1 MDHKKRFAALAAC
14 LIVLAPW
21 LCAPPAQGQ
30 AASQGPVI
38 TGNPAPSPEQIRT
51 LITRAI
57 ENQHRDDIALQE
69 YERIEHK
76 VAHASGNSEGA
87 IDITERVLPHT
98 TGTFKL
104 KTAEKGVPVSE
115 ETYRT
120 ELQAALTTFGLILNP
135 GIHYKEDVAKFE
147 KRRHDHA
154 ELVDEAEKAFRVTW
168 AGWETRS
175 NSTGTH
181 TYMKFLLDPNPKYE
195 PINRLS
201 AVFQHMHATIWV
213 DEQQAQF
220 ARAEADVATDIP
232 FFGGVAGKVYH
243 GGHVVMEQEEA
254 APGIWLPTLY
264 SYDVDGRKF
273 VFAFGIHERTDI
285 TRYRYI
291 GPPAQAIAIV
301 RNDLNNLKT
310 VTSAR

>member
-1 MDHKKRFAALAAC
+1 M
-14 LIVLAPW
+14 IVLASW
-21 LCAPPAQGQ
+21 LGPTPAQGQ
-30 AASQGPVI
+30 AAGQSAVV
-38 TGNPAPSPEQIRT
+38 TGNPPPSPEQIRA

-57 ENQHRDDIALQE
+57 ENQHRDDMALQE
-69 YERIEHK
+69 FERIEHR
-76 VAHASGNSEGA
+76 VAHNNGNSEGA

-98 TGTFKL
+98 TGNIKL
-104 KTAEKGVPVSE
+104 KTAEKGVPVPE

-120 ELQAALTTFGLILNP
+120 ELEAAVTAYGLILHP
-135 GIHYKEDVAKFE
+135 GIHYKEDLAKFE
-147 KRRHDHA
+147 RRRHDHA

-195 PINRLS
+195 PINRFS
-201 AVFQHMHATIWV
+201 AVYQHMRATIWV

-220 ARAEADVATDIP
+220 ARAEADVATDIT
-232 FFGGVAGKVYH
+232 FIGGVAGKVYH

-273 VFAFGIHERTDI
+273 VFAFGIHEHTDI

-291 GPPAQAIAIV
+291 GPPAQAIEIV
-301 RNDLNNLKT
+301 RNDLNSLKT

>member
-1 MDHKKRFAALAAC
+1 MDHKKLYAALGVF

-21 LCAPPAQGQ
+21 FGLTPARAQS
-30 AASQGPVI
+30 ASQSPI
-38 TGNPAPSPEQIRT
+38 ISPNPAPSPDQIRT
-51 LITRAI
+51 LIARAI
-57 ENQHRDDIALQE
+57 ENQHRDDVALQE
-69 YERIEHK
+69 FERIEHK
-76 VAHASGNSEGA
+76 VAHNNGNSEVA

-98 TGTFKL
+98 IGNIKL
-104 KTAEKGVPVSE
+104 KMAEKGVPVSE

-120 ELQAALTTFGLILNP
+120 ELESAVTGFGLILHP
-135 GIHYKEDVAKFE
+135 GIHYKEDLAKFE
-147 KRRHDHA
+147 RRRHDHA
-154 ELVDEAEKAFRVTW
+154 ELLDEAEKGFRATW

-201 AVFQHMHATIWV
+201 AVFQHMHATLWV

-220 ARAEADVATDIP
+220 ARAEADVATDIT
-232 FFGGVAGKVYH
+232 FIGGVAGKVYH

-273 VFAFGIHERTDI
+273 VFAFGIHEHTDI
-285 TRYRYI
+285 TRYRHI
-291 GPPAQAIAIV
+291 GPPAQAIEIV
-301 RNDLNNLKT
+301 RNELNSLKT
-310 VTSAR
+310 ATSAR